1 MGTTSVDIV
10 TLGAF
15 FTHCG
20 WNSSL
25 EAICAGVPLVTFPM
39 FADPFYNEKF
49 TVQVA
54 EIGVS
59 VENNYGECVLVNRDN
74 VKEAIEKVMGGSEE
88 REKRKS

>member
-1 MGTTSVDIV
+1 
-10 TLGAF
+10 
-15 FTHCG
+15 
-20 WNSSL
+20 
-25 EAICAGVPLVTFPM
+25 
-39 FADPFYNEKF
+39 
-49 TVQVA
+49 VQVA